1 LVNNAGI
8 ATIGDVEALTLDT
21 WRKILAVNLDVV
33 FVGTQAAIA
42 HEKPRQRRNFEQW
55 ES

>member
-1 LVNNAGI
+1 LKF
-8 ATIGDVEALTLDT
+8 GDVEALTLDPWYKT
-21 WRKILAVNLDVV
+21 LTVNLDVI

-42 HEKPRQRRNFEQW
+42 HEKLGQRRNFEHW